1 MPSVYICRILVS
13 QLNGKM
19 LEFDF
24 RNGPLRRK
32 YDGLKYALKTIE
44 DIMYETSLLENIPFP
59 DEMPSKRQKVDGSA
73 SVEGVDSMSLAVD
86 TPTEE
91 ASLLDVMSINA
102 IRDRMETY
110 DKLREDVI
118 KQSRDVQKLSK
129 LAIYSV
135 HRGSLSDS
143 KTKLDQAMKLA
154 VKILEIVN
162 LVSLSCDDECVFLS
176 YSLRHF
182 LFSSSFS
189 FFPAYFSLK

>member
-86 TPTEE
+86 KPTEE
-91 ASLLDVMSINA
+91 ASLLDVTSINA

-162 LVSLSCDDECVFLS
+162 LVSLSCGDECAFLS
-176 YSLRHF
+176 YSLRYL
-182 LFSSSFS
+182 LFSSSFLFSRHS
-189 FFPAYFSLK
+189 FL

>member
-1 MPSVYICRILVS
+1 MPSVYICRTLVS

-59 DEMPSKRQKVDGSA
+59 DEMPSKRQKVDGFA

-91 ASLLDVMSINA
+91 ASLLDVTSINA

-143 KTKLDQAMKLA
+143 KIKLDQAMKLA

-162 LVSLSCDDECVFLS
+162 LVS
-176 YSLRHF
+176 
-182 LFSSSFS
+182 SSSS
-189 FFPAYFSLK
+189 D

>member
-59 DEMPSKRQKVDGSA
+59 DEMPSKRQKVDGSV
-73 SVEGVDSMSLAVD
+73 SVEGVDSMSIAVD
-86 TPTEE
+86 TAVDE
-91 ASLLDVMSINA
+91 ASLLDIASINA
-102 IRDRMETY
+102 IRDRMEIY

-135 HRGSLSDS
+135 HRGSLTDS
-143 KTKLDQAMKLA
+143 KSKLDQAMKLA

-162 LVSLSCDDECVFLS
+162 QVSQPGSDCACLS
-176 YSLRHF
+176 
-182 LFSSSFS
+182 
-189 FFPAYFSLK
+189 P

>member
-1 MPSVYICRILVS
+1 MPSVHICRILVS

-44 DIMYETSLLENIPFP
+44 DIIYETSLLENIPFP

-86 TPTEE
+86 TPPEE
-91 ASLLDVMSINA
+91 ASLLDVISINA

-135 HRGSLSDS
+135 HRGSLADS

-162 LVSLSCDDECVFLS
+162 LVSLLHRN
-176 YSLRHF
+176 Y
-182 LFSSSFS
+182 
-189 FFPAYFSLK
+189 

>member
-24 RNGPLRRK
+24 SNGPLRRK

-73 SVEGVDSMSLAVD
+73 SVEGVDSMSLAVN

-91 ASLLDVMSINA
+91 ASLLDVISINA

-143 KTKLDQAMKLA
+143 KIKLDQAMKLA

-162 LVSLSCDDECVFLS
+162 LVSLSFSDYGVFLFLCLS
-176 YSLRHF
+176 AFFSMQYSSIF
-182 LFSSSFS
+182 
-189 FFPAYFSLK
+189 YY